1 MSDTSLEQA
10 EKPDNV
16 TQHKCPNCGAPVLFS
31 PDAEAIVCD
40 YCGTKFNP
48 KELKNLDG
56 DPEAH
61 FDWGE
66 YKKTLSGE
74 KLSGTVTYECQ
85 SCGAVI
91 ETPKTTMATS
101 CPYCNNNVVLKS
113 ASTGGLKPNYIIPFE
128 VSPKKVMAILR
139 KISSEK
145 KFLPFN
151 YFKSCRKGDIQGIYV
166 PYWLFTTKVA
176 GDLVFEG
183 EKVSTS
189 RSSNSI
195 TTMTKVY
202 ALNRSGFLNFSKLPV
217 DASVKIK
224 NELMD
229 SIEPFDYSKLKPFD
243 SGYLSG
249 FLADRFDSTPDSE
262 LPRAQSFIIDESVS
276 HFRTTCK
283 DYSVTKVSSNNLHL
297 VNPKVEYAM
306 FPVYLL
312 NCSYEGQDYHYA
324 INGQTGKF
332 TGEFPI
338 SKNKKKFIYARNFFI
353 PAGILYLILLFIQ
366 IFF

>member
-1 MSDTSLEQA
+1 
-10 EKPDNV
+10 
-16 TQHKCPNCGAPVLFS
+16 
-31 PDAEAIVCD
+31 
-40 YCGTKFNP
+40 
-48 KELKNLDG
+48 
-56 DPEAH
+56 
-61 FDWGE
+61 
-66 YKKTLSGE
+66 
-74 KLSGTVTYECQ
+74 
-85 SCGAVI
+85 
-91 ETPKTTMATS
+91 
-101 CPYCNNNVVLKS
+101 
-113 ASTGGLKPNYIIPFE
+113 
-128 VSPKKVMAILR
+128 
-139 KISSEK
+139 
-145 KFLPFN
+145 
-151 YFKSCRKGDIQGIYV
+151 
-166 PYWLFTTKVA
+166 
-176 GDLVFEG
+176 
-183 EKVSTS
+183 
-189 RSSNSI
+189 
-195 TTMTKVY
+195 
-202 ALNRSGFLNFSKLPV
+202 
-217 DASVKIK
+217 
-224 NELMD
+224 LMD

-262 LPRAQSFIIDESVS
+262 LPRAQGFIIDESVS

-297 VNPKVEYAM
+297 INPKVEYAM